1 MSPIWKSNAKKN
13 KINIVSVRF
22 KRLKSEHTIIVRIV
36 LLFMCSKTKIV
47 NEKKTTTK
55 TQIPICAYVTPSLE
69 VGKCQSLKIFLCI
82 IHTQNDFMFCY
93 PFDFLYRFNYIWCT
107 SKKKK

>member
-1 MSPIWKSNAKKN
+1 MSPIWKSNVKKKN

-22 KRLKSEHTIIVRIV
+22 KRLKSEHTFIVRIV
-36 LLFMCSKTKIV
+36 LLFMCSITKIV

-69 VGKCQSLKIFLCI
+69 VGKCQSLKIFTCIMILCFVILSIFCIDSI
-82 IHTQNDFMFCY
+82 IFGVQA
-93 PFDFLYRFNYIWCT
+93 
-107 SKKKK
+107 KKKK